1 MFNKVEIGLKTAN
14 VTKLYEK
21 KDRASGK
28 AGCRFMEAPTSSL
41 KATNSQVATGEGVD
55 EGLFLEDAPR
65 NFSEATVFDAIIII
79 IIF

>member
-1 MFNKVEIGLKTAN
+1 
-14 VTKLYEK
+14 
-21 KDRASGK
+21 
-28 AGCRFMEAPTSSL
+28 MEAPTSSL